1 MLRNWRKRR
10 SFSTAGP
17 SRGRRIW
24 SRSIRAV
31 LERYRR
37 PGKLYP
43 KEYSFRLLG
52 DLRDKTIL
60 DVGCGEGED
69 GMILAK
75 LGARVTGLDVSPAA
89 IELARQRAA
98 VNGVSERTRFVCAPL
113 DAADLPER
121 SFDVIWI
128 GRADRLQRAG
138 EPEQDAAEDPLP
150 GPGPHRGHAGRA
162 AAGEVRSRSAGDADP
177 RLGETALLFPGPPD
191 PIRDSRWRYE
201 RAPAWRRLLAD
212 LISCFDRVVL
222 SLPVLE
228 ELGGIGILSGRKPD

>member
-1 MLRNWRKRR
+1 MGHAAQLAQEAEFFDRWAEQRAKDLE
-10 SFSTAGP
+10 P
-17 SRGRRIW
+17 LDP
-24 SRSIRAV
+24 AV

-89 IELARQRAA
+89 IELARQRA
-98 VNGVSERTRFVCAPL
+98 
-113 DAADLPER
+113 
-121 SFDVIWI
+121 
-128 GRADRLQRAG
+128 
-138 EPEQDAAEDPLP
+138 EQDAAEDPLP

-191 PIRDSRWRYE
+191 PIRDSRVAL
-201 RAPAWRRLLAD
+201 RARSCLATAARGPHQLFRPGRPQPAL
-212 LISCFDRVVL
+212 
-222 SLPVLE
+222 LE

>member
-1 MLRNWRKRR
+1 
-10 SFSTAGP
+10 
-17 SRGRRIW
+17 
-24 SRSIRAV
+24 
-31 LERYRR
+31 
-37 PGKLYP
+37 
-43 KEYSFRLLG
+43 
-52 DLRDKTIL
+52 
-60 DVGCGEGED
+60 
-69 GMILAK
+69 MILAK

-212 LISCFDRVVL
+212 LISCFDRIVL